1 MNEYALEI
9 IERNIRIKL
18 ETELK
23 RSGILFRLFS
33 RIKEDSSV
41 KDKLNRKKY
50 DQSDKLM
57 QDLIGFR
64 ITTYFNDDIQP
75 IIKICTSIFEKIDL
89 VYDQP
94 ESDIFKPLRKN
105 MICALPEDLKNMFN
119 ELKAKKKEEFCF
131 VDSTFEIQFRTTLSE
146 GWHEVDHNLR
156 YKCSKEWDGL
166 QTESRM
172 LNGIYAS
179 LETSDL
185 ALKALFEDIAYHHY
199 KTGNWE
205 AMLRNKFR
213 LTFKLEPLDVRL
225 TTILNTNQKLA
236 KKFFKSD
243 RNQLIN
249 ILLSSTILIPITFDH
264 ILFIINL
271 NFIKDQEI
279 LIITPDLLKEEWP
292 LTELVNAKP

>member
-9 IERNIRIKL
+9 IERNIRTKL
-18 ETELK
+18 DSELR

-33 RIKEDSSV
+33 RIKEDSSIS
-41 KDKLNRKKY
+41 DKLQRKKY
-50 DQSDKLM
+50 NESGKLM
-57 QDLIGFR
+57 QDLVGFR
-64 ITTYFNDDIQP
+64 ITTYFNDDILP
-75 IIKICTSIFEKIDL
+75 IIKICTSIFEKVDL

-105 MICALPEDLKNMFN
+105 MICQLPPELKSTFTELKTRRPEDFSLI
-119 ELKAKKKEEFCF
+119 
-131 VDSTFEIQFRTTLSE
+131 DSTFEIQFRTTLSE

-156 YKCSKEWDGL
+156 YKCNSEWDGL
-166 QTESRM
+166 PTESRM

-199 KTGNWE
+199 KKKNWE

-213 LTFKLEPLDVRL
+213 LTFKLQPLNPKL
-225 TTILNTNQKLA
+225 NEILNSNEDLP

-243 RNQLIN
+243 RNELIE
-249 ILLSSTILIPITFDH
+249 ILLSSSIFISVTFDH
-264 ILFIINL
+264 IIYIINL
-271 NFIKDQEI
+271 HFIRNESI
-279 LIITPDLLKEEWP
+279 LALTPDLIKDEWP
-292 LTELVNAKP
+292 LAVLTTLD

>member
-1 MNEYALEI
+1 MNEHALEI

-33 RIKEDSSV
+33 RIKDDSSV
-41 KDKLNRKKY
+41 KDKLKRKEY
-50 DQSDKLM
+50 DKSDKQM

-94 ESDIFKPLRKN
+94 ESDTFKPLRKN
-105 MICALPEDLKNMFN
+105 MICALPVDLKNTFN
-119 ELKAKKKEEFCF
+119 ELKAKKTDEFAF

-156 YKCSKEWDGL
+156 YKCSSEWDGL

-199 KTGNWE
+199 KNRNWE

-213 LTFKLEPLDVRL
+213 LTFKLGQLDSRL
-225 TTILNTNQKLA
+225 KEILDSDQKLS

-271 NFIKDQEI
+271 HFIRNQEI
-279 LIITPDLLKEEWP
+279 LAITPDLLKEEWP
-292 LTELVNAKP
+292 LTELADIKP